1 MKNVIKATQKQI
13 KEALTN
19 KMPLNNAKDQA
30 LYEGIKGH
38 EDQAVLNAKIKKS
51 SDHFTASDWKKV
63 YQEIQKIINL

>member
-1 MKNVIKATQKQI
+1 MKNVKATQKPI

-30 LYEGIKGH
+30 LYEGMKGH

-51 SDHFTASDWKKV
+51 SDHFTASDWKKI
-63 YQEIQKIINL
+63 YLEIQKIINL

>member
-1 MKNVIKATQKQI
+1 MKNVKATQKQI

-51 SDHFTASDWKKV
+51 SDHFTASDWKKI
-63 YQEIQKIINL
+63 YLEIQKIINL